1 MSRWVRLWEDMPT
14 DPKWRVIAKRSGRP
28 ISEVMAVFMFM
39 MTNAGANATERGVL
53 VNWSDEDIA
62 AALDAEPEHIIAI
75 RESMQGKT
83 LEGDTLKGWE
93 KRQPKREDNSAER
106 AKEWRERNRTQ
117 PNAQERPEA
126 EADTEEEKKENARER
141 ASASPSGFD
150 EFWTLYPNKVGKDA
164 AAASYRKAL
173 KRESHTEIMGGL
185 RRYRAKTD
193 DRPWCNPATWLDQG
207 RWADQPAGV
216 GSLPAASSGD
226 PVRETVFVEIDT
238 PAWRAWAAHRGRSPP
253 TRDLRTPA
261 GIKRGWDFETE
272 FPDMEGARA

>member
-1 MSRWVRLWEDMPT
+1 MTT

-28 ISEVMAVFMFM
+28 LSEVIAVFVFM
-39 MTNAGANATERGVL
+39 MTNAGGNKDERGTL
-53 VNWSDEDIA
+53 IGWSDEDVA
-62 AALDAEPEHIIAI
+62 AALDAEPEHVEAI
-75 RESMQGKT
+75 RNAMQGKT
-83 LEGDTLKGWE
+83 LEGDRLAGWE
-93 KRQPKREDNSAER
+93 KRQPKREDDTAIQR
-106 AKEWRERNRTQ
+106 VKAFRERKSEMKRNETQ
-117 PNAQERPEA
+117 CNAVFAPD
-126 EADTEEEKKENARER
+126 ADTDTDTEKKESARER

-150 EFWTLYPNKVGKDA
+150 EFWALYPNKVGKDA

-193 DRPWCNPATWLDQG
+193 DRPWCNPDTWLNQG
-207 RWADQPAGV
+207 RWADQPAGT